1 MDSYIHRFVDSQIH
15 RFIDSWIHGFTDLN
29 LIVNTSTLSFFY
41 KEVTTMSEF
50 ISKTTLSNLF
60 HTSLGY
66 HRRRLREIFRSYY
79 KPNAD
84 VVWTTN
90 MPQQVIND
98 LLLHLSWDLGH
109 RVFYMNREQLGT
121 RIICR
126 FKELGIFLFMKH
138 VIVNDLTNN

>member
-1 MDSYIHRFVDSQIH
+1 
-15 RFIDSWIHGFTDLN
+15 
-29 LIVNTSTLSFFY
+29 
-41 KEVTTMSEF
+41 MSEF
-50 ISKTTLSNLF
+50 ISKITLSNLF
-60 HTSLGY
+60 HTSLGH
-66 HRRRLREIFRSYY
+66 HRRRLRKIFRLYY

-84 VVWTTN
+84 VVWTKN
-90 MPQQVIND
+90 VSQQVIND

-121 RIICR
+121 RITHR

>member
-1 MDSYIHRFVDSQIH
+1 
-15 RFIDSWIHGFTDLN
+15 
-29 LIVNTSTLSFFY
+29 
-41 KEVTTMSEF
+41 MSEF
-50 ISKTTLSNLF
+50 ISKITLSNLF

-90 MPQQVIND
+90 IPQQVIND

-121 RIICR
+121 RITCR
-126 FKELGIFLFMKH
+126 FKELGTFLFMKH